1 MLSFFFSNIIN
12 CFIKKKNQIVGNER
26 VESNLQ
32 YTVSLRAL
40 TCEPDTSNN
49 LCETKFNK
57 KT

>member
-1 MLSFFFSNIIN
+1 MLSFFFLILLIVLL
-12 CFIKKKNQIVGNER
+12 KKKNQIVGNER